1 MYNGGSSRNVR
12 RVLVDVKNT
21 VDFIKSVQKENG
33 EIPWSVD
40 GKTDPWD
47 HVESAMGL
55 TVGGYSREAE
65 KAYEWSARMQLDD
78 GSWWAC
84 YYDSSPGKDT
94 YLDIRGQTRKDIYK
108 DTNMTA
114 YIAVGV
120 FHYYL
125 ATGDTDFLKKMW
137 PCICRAMDYVLNM
150 QGPEGQTYWLRTR
163 NNEIEQRALLTGSS
177 SIFLSLGC
185 AVKIASALGEK
196 KPGWNLARKRL
207 GEAIQCMPHLFDQTK
222 SNYSMDWY
230 YPVLCGAVTGK
241 KAAEH
246 IDRSWDVYAVQDWG
260 IRCVSEQP
268 WVTMAETAELVMALA
283 AIGRYSHA
291 EEVFGWTRDKQ
302 YDDGAYW
309 MGVTFPDRVIYTDE
323 KTSWTGAA
331 VLLAADMLYGLTP
344 ACGLFS
350 HNGYVRMPVEI

>member
-1 MYNGGSSRNVR
+1 MFNGGSSRNIR
-12 RVLVDVKNT
+12 RVLVDVKTT
-21 VDFIKSVQKENG
+21 VDFIKSVQNENG
-33 EIPWSVD
+33 EIPWSPG

-55 TVGGYSREAE
+55 TVGGYFREAE

-78 GSWWAC
+78 GSWWSC
-84 YYDSSPGKDT
+84 YYESSPGEET
-94 YLDIRGQTRKDIYK
+94 YLDSSGQTRKDRYK

-137 PCICRAMDYVLNM
+137 PCICHAMDYVLGM
-150 QGPEGQTYWLRTR
+150 QGAGGEICWLRSR
-163 NNEIEQRALLTGSS
+163 DNEVEPRALLTGSS
-177 SIFLSLGC
+177 SIFMSLGC
-185 AVKIASALGEK
+185 ALKIASVLGEK
-196 KPGWNLARKRL
+196 KPEWNLAKKRL
-207 GEAIQCMPHLFDQTK
+207 GEAVQCRPDLFDQTK

-246 IDRSWDVYAVQDWG
+246 IDRSWDVYAVKDWG
-260 IRCVSEQP
+260 IRCVSERP

-291 EEVFGWTRDKQ
+291 EEVLGWTRGKQ

-309 MGVTFPDRVIYTDE
+309 LGVTFPDRVIYTDE

-350 HNGYVRMPVEI
+350 HNGYVRMDVGI